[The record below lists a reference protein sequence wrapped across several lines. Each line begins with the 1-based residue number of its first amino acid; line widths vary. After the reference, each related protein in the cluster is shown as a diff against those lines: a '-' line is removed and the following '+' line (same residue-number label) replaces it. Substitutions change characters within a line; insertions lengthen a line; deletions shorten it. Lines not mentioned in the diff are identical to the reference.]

1 MGEKDHSHRSLG
13 ADAALWYV
21 PLDVF
26 RRVRTADV
34 DTRSRVALLA
44 DLCRI
49 NTLYMIMRAGSGH
62 IGSSFSSTDL
72 ITWLWMQ
79 ELVDP
84 NSGAPGSDVYFSS
97 KGHDAPALYSL
108 LIALEKLD
116 FDLVH
121 KLRQIDGLPGHPD
134 IATPF
139 IATNTGSLGMG
150 ISKAYGM
157 ARANRFKNA
166 GGRIFV
172 MTGDGELQEGQ
183 IWESLQPV
191 ANEQLSDIT
200 VIVDHNKYQSD
211 TLVSAVSDLG
221 PLEEKFRAFGWEV
234 RRGDGHD
241 PSAIQRALEHFAAVN
256 DRPKVFIADTIKG
269 KGVSFMEGLACG
281 DQTYHFHAGAPSL
294 ENYLAATSELLDR
307 VNRSL
312 QTLGES
318 PVSLASGP
326 LPVRITPSQPEKIVL
341 AYGDELLAMARQRP
355 EIVVLDA
362 DLLTDCGIEAFR
374 AELPDRFIECGIAEQ
389 HMVSAAGG
397 LALRGMLPVVHSF
410 ACFLTTRA
418 NEHIYN
424 NATERTRIIYVGTLA
439 GAIPGG
445 PGHSHQSVRDISAI
459 GAVPGLVAI
468 EPCSEREARLAIRWA
483 VEDNAAS
490 TYLRFVNVPIDLPYS
505 LPADYRLEV
514 GRGVTLRA
522 GRDVAIVGYGT
533 ALLSNA
539 YRAAEELQRD
549 GIAAAVIDL
558 PWLNR
563 IDDAWAHETL
573 GRFTTVITLDNHYV
587 EFGQGV
593 MIAAALARTQ
603 TSVDVVPIGLREIP
617 ACGSNADVLAHHG
630 LDAASIAG
638 TIRTRVRGDRG
649 ARTEFAEGTAAEARR
664 HGGAEVSLFNFN
676 KYS

>member
-1 MGEKDHSHRSLG
+1 MGEKDHSHRALG
-13 ADAALWYV
+13 ADAALSFV
-21 PLDVF
+21 PLPVF
-26 RRVRTADV
+26 RRVRAAAMARDE
-34 DTRSRVALLA
+34 RVAILA

-72 ITWLWMQ
+72 ITWLWT
-79 ELVDP
+79 EDLVDP
-84 NSGAPGSDVYFSS
+84 NSGAPGADIYFSS
-97 KGHDAPALYSL
+97 KGHDAPAFYSL

-134 IATPF
+134 VGTPF

-157 ARANRFKNA
+157 ARANRFQQR
-166 GGRIFV
+166 GGRIV
-172 MTGDGELQEGQ
+172 LMTGDGELQEGQ

-191 ANEQLSDIT
+191 ANERLGEIT

-221 PLEEKFRAFGWEV
+221 PLAEKFRAFGWEV

-241 PSAIQRALEHFAAVN
+241 PRAIRDALADFATVT

-281 DQTYHFHAGAPSL
+281 DQTYQFHAGAPSL
-294 ENYLAATSELLDR
+294 ENYLKATAELVDR
-307 VNRSL
+307 VNGRL
-312 QTLGES
+312 AALGQE
-318 PVSLASGP
+318 PVALENGP
-326 LPVRITPSQPEKIVL
+326 LPTRITPSKPEKIVL

-374 AELPDRFIECGIAEQ
+374 EELPDRFIECGIAEQ

-397 LALRGMLPVVHSF
+397 LALQGMLPVVHSF

-424 NATERTRIIYVGTLA
+424 NATEQRKIIYVGTLA
-439 GAIPGG
+439 GLVPGG

-459 GAVPGLVAI
+459 GAVPGLVAF
-468 EPCSEREARLAIRWA
+468 EPCNEREARLAIRWA
-483 VEDNAAS
+483 VEENPDS
-490 TYLRFVNVPIDLPYS
+490 TYLRFVNVPLDLPYS
-505 LPADYRLEV
+505 LPADYRLSV
-514 GRGVTLRA
+514 GRGVAIRPGTDA
-522 GRDVAIVGYGT
+522 AIVGYGT
-533 ALLSNA
+533 VLLANA
-539 YRAAEELQRD
+539 YRAAEQL
-549 GIAAAVIDL
+549 AAEGLDVAVIDL

-563 IDDAWAHETL
+563 IDDEWVREVLAAYPTL
-573 GRFTTVITLDNHYV
+573 VTLDNHYL

-593 MIAAALARTQ
+593 MIGAALARTRANLDLVQ
-603 TSVDVVPIGLREIP
+603 LGLTAIP
-617 ACGSNADVLAHHG
+617 ACGSNAEVLAHHG
-630 LDAASIAG
+630 LDADSIAAAVRARSG
-638 TIRTRVRGDRG
+638 SRVS
-649 ARTEFAEGTAAEARR
+649 A
-664 HGGAEVSLFNFN
+664 
-676 KYS
+676 